1 MGFLRFAELIFLS
14 GCLLYS
20 YQASLWVCPAS
31 RQGRDSGS
39 GKSSNDAD
47 AKELGRHLGY
57 LLFPL
62 MALIMDPI
70 YSYFSKDFRG
80 QPREGT
86 LQITKFLDGYMF
98 ASKLG

>member
-1 MGFLRFAELIFLS
+1 MGFLRFAGLIFLG

-47 AKELGRHLGY
+47 AKE
-57 LLFPL
+57 
-62 MALIMDPI
+62 
-70 YSYFSKDFRG
+70 
-80 QPREGT
+80 GT
-86 LQITKFLDGYMF
+86 LQITKFLDGYM
-98 ASKLG
+98 SHSLNSLKGVI